1 VGLLQNLEKKRREA
15 ERDIQRRMRDLSHD
29 ARELEALG
37 HEVVK
42 RAIRT
47 GQDVVARTPSEVRAL
62 GLAAAEGRLP
72 QALGGMVAKKVAET
86 RVAPKKAAPA
96 KTIAPSQK
104 ASPKAPARNAL
115 EAQARA
121 GISGAVDEFTLGAA
135 DHVLA
140 AGDAMLDGGL
150 QDFGDRYG
158 ANMREKRAED
168 AYDSENYGAAR
179 TAGRAVGLGAGMVA
193 LGGAGL
199 AGRAALSRVPQA
211 AKLMAHVAKAP
222 KLKTGVD
229 PRGIV
234 RFAAGGGGAVGVG
247 TQATEDALA
256 GRASSPG
263 QYAAAALG
271 GAVGGVASLRDPVR
285 GGALGAGLDS
295 AASDFADGRA
305 PSVERVIGAA
315 HGGAVLGKA
324 GDLVGTYGTAA
335 LPAHLKGKVGESLSL
350 GKTLARG
357 RSPTIKKDVE
367 VNDAGRISIPDQTIG
382 ADYLEAKMGPGADL
396 TTNQRLL
403 RAKARREGNEFIVD
417 AWQFRDA
424 GKAVGTGLAP
434 TGSFWVD
441 KDGNP
446 WRGR

>member
-1 VGLLQNLEKKRREA
+1 MGFLQDLEKKRHEA
-15 ERDIQRRMRDLSHD
+15 EQDIKRRMRDLSHD

-62 GLAAAEGRLP
+62 GLAAAQGRLP
-72 QALGGMVAKKVAET
+72 QVLGGMAAKKVVQAAP
-86 RVAPKKAAPA
+86 APKKAA
-96 KTIAPSQK
+96 TPSQK
-104 ASPKAPARNAL
+104 ATPKRAPSAAIG
-115 EAQARA
+115 EQVRA
-121 GISGAVDEFTLGAA
+121 GVSGAVDEFTLGAT

-140 AGDAMLDGGL
+140 AGDAMLDGGF
-150 QDFGDRYG
+150 QGFGDRYG

-179 TAGRAVGLGAGMVA
+179 TTGRAVGFAAGLAAM
-193 LGGAGL
+193 GGAGA

-211 AKLMAHVAKAP
+211 AKLMTHVAKAP
-222 KLKTGVD
+222 KLKMGVD
-229 PRGIV
+229 PRGLV
-234 RFAAGGGGAVGVG
+234 RFAAGGGGAVGVA
-247 TQATEDALA
+247 TQAAEDAFA
-256 GRASSPG
+256 GRGSSPG

-271 GAVGGVASLRDPVR
+271 GAVGGIASLRDPVR

-295 AASDFADGRA
+295 AASDFADGRT
-305 PSVERVIGAA
+305 PSAGRVIGAA

-324 GDLVGTYGTAA
+324 GDLVGTYGTAT

-357 RSPTIKKDVE
+357 RVPAIKEDVK
-367 VNDAGRISIPDQTIG
+367 VNNAGRKSIPDQMIG
-382 ADYLEAKMGPGADL
+382 ANYLEAKMGPGANL
-396 TTNQRLL
+396 TKNQRLL

-424 GKAVGTGLAP
+424 GKAAGIGLAP

-441 KDGNP
+441 EDGKP